1 MNKKDR
7 KILDI
12 LVKGAR
18 KSTKDIANETGMP
31 ISTVYDRMK
40 KLEEDGII
48 EGYRAV
54 INPRKLGKEITA
66 FVSLTVT
73 YHLPSGKKV
82 LQRDLAER
90 ISKFPCVEEV
100 HIVAGGDDIILKV
113 RTESV
118 ARLNKF
124 IIEDLRTIEG
134 VDKTQTEIVLDSV
147 KDVY

>member
-1 MNKKDR
+1 MHKKDR
-7 KILDI
+7 KILDS
-12 LVKGAR
+12 LVKSAR
-18 KSTKDIANETGMP
+18 KSTRDIATETGLP

-40 KLEEDGII
+40 KLEAEGVI

-54 INPRKLGKEITA
+54 INPRKLGNEITA

-73 YHLPSGKKV
+73 YHLPGGKKV
-82 LQRDLAER
+82 LQRELAEKLSR
-90 ISKFPCVEEV
+90 FPCVGEV
-100 HIVAGGDDIILKV
+100 HIVAGGDDIIMKV
-113 RTESV
+113 RTENV

>member
-40 KLEEDGII
+40 KLEGDGII

-54 INPRKLGKEITA
+54 INPRKLGNEITA

-73 YHLPSGKKV
+73 YHLPGGKKV

-134 VDKTQTEIVLDSV
+134 VDKTRTEIVLDPV

>member
-18 KSTKDIANETGMP
+18 KSTKDISHETGMP

-40 KLEEDGII
+40 KLEEEGII

-54 INPRKLGKEITA
+54 VNPRKLGKEISA

-73 YHLPSGKKV
+73 YHLPSGKKIF
-82 LQRDLAER
+82 QRELAEKVSR
-90 ISKFPCVEEV
+90 FPCVEEV

-118 ARLNKF
+118 ALLNKF

-134 VDKTQTEIVLDSV
+134 VDKTRTEIVLDSV